1 MASTSS
7 SASKRRSSAMRAVP
21 LLLATLLLGAAGAQ
35 AQPAEQVIGGR
46 VESLLDFAR
55 SRHPEFAALRAEA
68 DAAKARIEPAGALPD
83 PMLRTEL
90 RDVTNESLDASAN
103 LLPPRIGGAR
113 YTFSQALPWFGKR
126 DLRRDVAGAAAD
138 EAQAR
143 SRAGW
148 IDLATQIK
156 VNYAQHHV
164 HLTSIRYAQEN
175 LDLMRRVAEIARTR
189 YASGIGSQQ
198 DALRAQSE
206 IIAMETD
213 LVMLEGESAQ
223 ASARIRALLGRPENV
238 RLRPPEKLRLLP
250 PAAKLDMVALEARL
264 RANNPQLAA
273 DDARITGAEK
283 GRELVERNRY
293 PDVNLGIS
301 PTQTRNRVSEWE
313 LMFEINIPLQQGS
326 RRAQEREAGLNLEA
340 ARLRRQ
346 GNLNQALA
354 ALSESLAGLEVAS
367 RLESLVNN
375 GLLPQAEL
383 NLNAALSAYENGRAD
398 FAAVLDAHRQLRRAR
413 GELVKARGDQ
423 QIRLAEI
430 EKMVGEDL

>member
-1 MASTSS
+1 
-7 SASKRRSSAMRAVP
+7 MRCGHITITLIA
-21 LLLATLLLGAAGAQ
+21 LLLAAGPVGAA
-35 AQPAEQVIGGR
+35 EQLIGGQ
-46 VESLLDFAR
+46 VESLLEFAR

-68 DAAKARIEPAGALPD
+68 EAATARIEPAGALPD

-90 RDVTNESLDASAN
+90 RDVTNERMDASAN

-113 YTFSQALPWFGKR
+113 YTFSQTLPWFGKR
-126 DLRRDVAGAAAD
+126 DLRRGVAGAAAD

-143 SRAGW
+143 ARAGW
-148 IDLATQIK
+148 IDLATKIK
-156 VNYAQHHV
+156 LTYAQHHV
-164 HLTSIRYAQEN
+164 HLISIRYAQEN
-175 LDLMRRVAEIARTR
+175 LELMRRVAEIARTR
-189 YASGIGSQQ
+189 YASGFGSQQ

-223 ASARIRALLGRPENV
+223 ASARMRALLGRPENV
-238 RLRPPEKLRLLP
+238 TLRPPEKLRLLP
-250 PAAKLDMVALEARL
+250 AAAQLDLVALEARL

-273 DDARITGAEK
+273 DEARIAGAEQ
-283 GRELVERNRY
+283 GRTLVERNRY
-293 PDVNLGIS
+293 PDLTLGVS

-313 LMFEINIPLQQGS
+313 LMFEINIPLQQAS
-326 RRAQEREAGLNLEA
+326 RRAQEREAELNLEA

-346 GNLNQALA
+346 GNLNQSLA
-354 ALSESLAGLEVAS
+354 ELGESLAGLDVAR
-367 RLESLVNN
+367 RLESLLTT

-383 NLNAALSAYENGRAD
+383 NLNAALAAYETGRTD
-398 FAAVLDAHRQLRRAR
+398 FSAVLDAHRQLRRAR